1 MPQELVS
8 CSMAKN
14 FPLKET
20 WAKLKPTFSM
30 PRDLNQG
37 ERSPRLVRLDNGKIM
52 PAPPN

>member
-20 WAKLKPTFSM
+20 WAKLKLIFSM
-30 PRDLNQG
+30 PRDLNQRQ
-37 ERSPRLVRLDNGKIM
+37 RSRRPVRLDKEIS
-52 PAPPN
+52 APPN